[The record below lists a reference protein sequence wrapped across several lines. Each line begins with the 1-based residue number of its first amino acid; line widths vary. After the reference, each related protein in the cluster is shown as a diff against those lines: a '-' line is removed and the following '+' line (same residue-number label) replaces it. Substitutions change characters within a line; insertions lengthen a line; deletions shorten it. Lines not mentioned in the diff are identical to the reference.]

1 MNGNNER
8 FKEAFNY
15 LKYTERTKDVTS
27 FAKQLGRNRSYV
39 SSILSGKA
47 DARNELL
54 ILLHFKFPV
63 LNLEWLL
70 NGYGNITCDTTEKAN
85 IVRGDNANNS
95 IVGFSNSNCNLVV
108 GDKSPNRQIP
118 NKYGDSPS
126 EERKWAPVVPTGMAK
141 APGFDI
147 MGHISKQVGGS
158 FERLYAGTA
167 PVDVWHYVTDNDLY
181 PHYQKGDCLGLKAYA
196 TGDCRIKTGN
206 VYVVD
211 SVRDGFIFRRFR
223 LNGDGDLVSYTF
235 SDSDPQEFVIPK
247 EDVIRVYSVVLMFRY

>member
-8 FKEAFNY
+8 FKEAFDY
-15 LKYTERTKDVTS
+15 LKYTKKTKDVTS

-39 SSILSGKA
+39 SSILNGKA
-47 DARNELL
+47 DVRNDLL

-70 NGYGNITCDTTEKAN
+70 NGCGSISNGTPEKAN
-85 IVRGDNANNS
+85 IVQGENANNS
-95 IVGFSNSNCNLVV
+95 IVGFSNSNCNVV
-108 GDKSPNRQIP
+108 IGNNNSNKQMP

-126 EERKWAPVVPTGMAK
+126 EERKWAPVVPTSMAK
-141 APGFDI
+141 APSFDI
-147 MGHISKQVGGS
+147 MGHISKQVGGN

-211 SVRDGFIFRRFR
+211 STRDGFIFRRFR

-235 SDSDPQEFVIPK
+235 SDTDPQEFVIPK
-247 EDVIRVYSVVLMFRY
+247 GDVIRVYSVVLMFRY

>member
-1 MNGNNER
+1 MSERRKRLNQAVDWLLYKHIAHSVSEIAETIGANRSHFSSVLASGSKPVTDSLLLKLCNAYQELNYEWLSNGGESPLDKERMSVSGKNIVNGN
-8 FKEAFNY
+8 A
-15 LKYTERTKDVTS
+15 T
-27 FAKQLGRNRSYV
+27 
-39 SSILSGKA
+39 
-47 DARNELL
+47 
-54 ILLHFKFPV
+54 
-63 LNLEWLL
+63 
-70 NGYGNITCDTTEKAN
+70 
-85 IVRGDNANNS
+85 NS
-95 IVGFSNSNCNLVV
+95 IVGDV
-108 GDKSPNRQIP
+108 GGVNIQLP

-147 MGHISKQVGGS
+147 MGHISRQVGGN

-211 SVRDGFIFRRFR
+211 STRDGFIFRRFR
-223 LNGDGDLVSYTF
+223 LNADGDLVSYTF

-247 EDVIRVYSVVLMFRY
+247 GDVIRVYSVVLMFRY